1 MEEWYSKVRQLK
13 DESVDDYKTEEICH
27 RVFQDLKRL
36 KIKDKGKFK
45 QRMGPEFGA
54 WTMSLHDMY
63 RVESVAAIVND
74 DDFWNL
80 TLRAVG

>member
-13 DESVDDYKTEEICH
+13 DESANDYKTEEVCH
-27 RVFQDLKRL
+27 RVFQDLRRL

-54 WTMSLHDMY
+54 WTMSLHAEFS
-63 RVESVAAIVND
+63 VESVAAILND
-74 DDFWNL
+74 DEFWSL
-80 TLRAVG
+80 TLVVAG

>member
-1 MEEWYSKVRQLK
+1 MKDWYSKVRKLK
-13 DESVDDYKTEEICH
+13 DESANDYKTEEICH
-27 RVFQDLKRL
+27 RVFHDIKRM

-63 RVESVAAIVND
+63 PAETVAAIVND
-74 DDFWNL
+74 DEFWSL
-80 TLRAVG
+80 TMETVG